1 MNLCTCRAGSG
12 SNAAVPNWTPLLAT
26 PAHPDYPSTHSISTG
41 AAITVLSRWVSTLL
55 HRHDSGLHGVHA
67 SLVDVQ
73 VNYKDGATP
82 FSGVGKDMSAGAS
95 WDQDGL
101 APVVGDSPAS
111 ARSPPAV
118 RCIGLSLHRLL
129 SAGRHAGRSALGH
142 PVSAD
147 RQQCG
152 VRWPQL
158 AQAAECSLVPSGSWA
173 TTSWPHPWWSAQKC
187 CPPCRYGSSP
197 LSATSPSRSL

>member
-1 MNLCTCRAGSG
+1 MRRCQTGRPCWPRLPTQ
-12 SNAAVPNWTPLLAT
+12 TT
-26 PAHPDYPSTHSISTG
+26 PAHTQSAQAQPSLCFPGGRLLCCTG
-41 AAITVLSRWVSTLL
+41 TMQVCMEFM
-55 HRHDSGLHGVHA
+55 A
-67 SLVDVQ
+67 SLIDVH

-101 APVVGDSPAS
+101 APVVGDSSAS
-111 ARSPPAV
+111 ARSLPVV

-129 SAGRHAGRSALGH
+129 SAGGHAGRSALGH

-173 TTSWPHPWWSAQKC
+173 TTSWPHPW
-187 CPPCRYGSSP
+187 
-197 LSATSPSRSL
+197 